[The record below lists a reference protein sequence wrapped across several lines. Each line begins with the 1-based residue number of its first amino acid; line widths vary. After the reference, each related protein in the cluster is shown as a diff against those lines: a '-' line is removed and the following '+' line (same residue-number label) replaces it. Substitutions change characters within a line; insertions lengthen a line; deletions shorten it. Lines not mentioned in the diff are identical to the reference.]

1 METKHTKGEWIV
13 VRSVSMPQM
22 VDSVRVKEW
31 GNNDLMGDLR
41 GYVIADFTESHGFRK
56 HAFAEAEANAKLIA
70 AAPDLLEALQEL
82 YDFTNNYFGGSPAGK
97 FARNTAFKAIKK
109 ATE

>member
-1 METKHTKGEWIV
+1 METKHTKGEWRLQKDDPQVFIGESYNSGSDAEFCAFV
-13 VRSVSMPQM
+13 QHSV
-22 VDSVRVKEW
+22 DKRE
-31 GNNDLMGDLR
+31 
-41 GYVIADFTESHGFRK
+41 E
-56 HAFAEAEANAKLIA
+56 AFANAKLIA
-70 AAPDLLEALQEL
+70 TAPDLLEALQEL

>member
-1 METKHTKGEWIV
+1 METKHTKGKWVIYPESNSFVFPGIEAIHESGNFSIV
-13 VRSVSMPQM
+13 CV
-22 VDSVRVKEW
+22 
-31 GNNDLMGDLR
+31 GNDLEGVQGRNKDE
-41 GYVIADFTESHGFRK
+41 IQ
-56 HAFAEAEANAKLIA
+56 ANAKLIA

>member
-1 METKHTKGEWIV
+1 METKHTKGKWVIYPGLNSFEFPGIEAIHESGNFSIV
-13 VRSVSMPQM
+13 CV
-22 VDSVRVKEW
+22 
-31 GNNDLMGDLR
+31 GN
-41 GYVIADFTESHGFRK
+41 DFEGVQGRNK
-56 HAFAEAEANAKLIA
+56 DEIQANAKLIA